1 MSHECHQPC
10 GLRVSLEKT
19 EVFVDV
25 TQVSPAMWTESK
37 SREDGGVLGR
47 APNKRNRTN
56 ETALY
61 TWVERFAGSTET
73 ETGGMH
79 RGKWKG

>member
-25 TQVSPAMWTESK
+25 TRVSPAMWTESK
-37 SREDGGVLGR
+37 SREDGGVC
-47 APNKRNRTN
+47 
-56 ETALY
+56 
-61 TWVERFAGSTET
+61 
-73 ETGGMH
+73 
-79 RGKWKG
+79 